1 MTRARDVVEVVARAL
16 VDHPDAVAVT
26 ETERRDGTRVA
37 LRTES
42 GDLGK
47 LIGRQGRT
55 AEAIRALATAAAE
68 LDGDLARVDFLDA
81 DE

>member
-16 VDHPDAVAVT
+16 VEHPDAVDVT
-26 ETERRDGTRVA
+26 ETDRRDGTRVA
-37 LRTES
+37 LRTEP

-55 AEAIRALATAAAE
+55 AEAIRALASAAAE
-68 LDGDLARVDFLDA
+68 LDGSLARVDFLDG

>member
-1 MTRARDVVEVVARAL
+1 MSRARDVVEAVARAL
-16 VDHPDAVAVT
+16 VDHPEKVVVT
-26 ETERRDGTRVA
+26 ETDRRDGSRVA
-37 LRTES
+37 LTTEP

-55 AEAIRALATAAAE
+55 AAAVRALATAAAD
-68 LDGDLARVDFLDA
+68 LDDMRVTVDFLDA